1 MGIWALTSCTD
12 TFSFLDNSVY
22 KKSEQRKTIT
32 CLSNAIKYT
41 KENEKQITF
50 LTSRGYKW
58 NDLKYGLSRRLTH
71 QGKLMLQIPVIA
83 GRLTSPDISQSLYGQ
98 ANRAYVLFVFDNA
111 GKIRYYRLTD
121 KDWTKIERGLHR
133 YPGSVSTFK
142 NTEPEE
148 YEMAAE
154 VYERENIDF

>member
-1 MGIWALTSCTD
+1 
-12 TFSFLDNSVY
+12 
-22 KKSEQRKTIT
+22 
-32 CLSNAIKYT
+32 
-41 KENEKQITF
+41 
-50 LTSRGYKW
+50 
-58 NDLKYGLSRRLTH
+58 
-71 QGKLMLQIPVIA
+71 MLQIPVIA